1 MSNLQVSFYK
11 ANASTKFISYS
22 FKTTF
27 SFEMYLFH
35 LLINY
40 ILFQVTYELVI
51 ILLSKLKDV

>member
-1 MSNLQVSFYK
+1 MSNLQVSFDK
-11 ANASTKFISYS
+11 ANASTHFISYI

-27 SFEMYLFH
+27 SFETYFLH

-51 ILLSKLKDV
+51 II